1 MKPTLDCHEI
11 MAVNNTGHNDAFE
24 HVPQNKVAFSTRG
37 WILMDWNVLHLPEV
51 IDTMSNKDIEEDAMV
66 SYIARSGKSTISDL
80 TKNTPTYD
88 VKFAA
93 PPVREID
100 LHFGTGAAGSML

>member
-37 WILMDWNVLHLPEV
+37 WILMD
-51 IDTMSNKDIEEDAMV
+51 
-66 SYIARSGKSTISDL
+66 
-80 TKNTPTYD
+80 
-88 VKFAA
+88 
-93 PPVREID
+93 
-100 LHFGTGAAGSML
+100 